1 MIARGSTRLTVP
13 VISSPSRLANWSKTW
28 SPSTSR
34 IRCRTIC
41 FAVWAPIRPKT
52 SPSSCSVST
61 RSPRSASGWIARAW
75 STVISVNSSS
85 ISPTTRRARKTRIL
99 PVSASIRTWMSSAPS
114 TRRYADWMPSSTA
127 PISCSREICFS
138 ALSWR
143 RAPTKSR
150 LTMASV
156 RCAGFFVAAQKETW
170 GSPTSRSGRSV
181 RSDYTPESLDGQGE
195 ALQPEAVQQSSG
207 LLARAPAARIC
218 SAGRL
223 HRMDVS
229 TDDVVLFCVVA
240 ARVLV
245 PLAIFRFPLPAMLA
259 ALVID
264 GLDQTIFQTF
274 TNLDLNDYQ
283 SYDKALDVYYL
294 SMAYLAMLRNW
305 VSRDAFDIG
314 RFLFYFRLVGTV
326 IFEQTQIRALLLI
339 FPNTFEYFFDTY
351 EAIRTLWDPRRL
363 ARNLLLG
370 IAAFIWIFIKL
381 PQEWFIHVAQLDAT
395 DLIRQAPWIVVV
407 AVVAAAIVAVIVWR
421 LVVPR
426 LDPADHPFTVDAD
439 KHQPMVAGEAI
450 DRERRRIA
458 DQVID
463 LELVEKV
470 TLIGLVS
477 IIFSRM
483 LPGADPAPVK
493 VLVAV
498 GVLVVVNTLISS
510 VLVRIGDRPHGAIRT
525 FIVFL
530 VMNVAL
536 VLGAQFLLETL
547 RGVRLEHAL
556 VYVVLLSLIVTA
568 YDRYRPLYKARFAN
582 GPLPAPR

>member
-28 SPSTSR
+28 SRSTSR

-181 RSDYTPESLDGQGE
+181 RYDYTPESLDGQGE

-274 TNLDLNDYQ
+274 TNLDLEGYQ

-294 SMAYLAMLRNW
+294 SIAYVATLRNW
-305 VSRDAFDIG
+305 TNHTAVGVSR
-314 RFLFYFRLVGTV
+314 FLYYYRMVGVV
-326 IFEQTQIRALLLI
+326 IFEVTQIRAVLLI
-339 FPNTFEYFFDTY
+339 FPNTFEYFFDFY
-351 EAIRTLWDPRRL
+351 EGVRARWDPRK
-363 ARNLLLG
+363 LG
-370 IAAFIWIFIKL
+370 RRFWVVAAAAIGIFIKL
-381 PQEWFIHVAQLDAT
+381 PQEGWIHIGQIDTT
-395 DLIRQAPWIVVV
+395 DLIRDKPW
-407 AVVAAAIVAVIVWR
+407 
-421 LVVPR
+421 
-426 LDPADHPFTVDAD
+426 
-439 KHQPMVAGEAI
+439 
-450 DRERRRIA
+450 
-458 DQVID
+458 
-463 LELVEKV
+463 
-470 TLIGLVS
+470 
-477 IIFSRM
+477 
-483 LPGADPAPVK
+483 
-493 VLVAV
+493 V
-498 GVLVVVNTLISS
+498 GVLMAVGIA
-510 VLVRIGDRPHGAIRT
+510 AILA
-525 FIVFL
+525 VFW
-530 VMNVAL
+530 
-536 VLGAQFLLETL
+536 F
-547 RGVRLEHAL
+547 
-556 VYVVLLSLIVTA
+556 
-568 YDRYRPLYKARFAN
+568 
-582 GPLPAPR
+582 